1 MFNKMFNYNQTNNY
15 NFLNLNFYKLD
26 YKFYQFKNYIYLNLN
41 SIVIISLIL
50 LILCL
55 LFKNYKFKFKLN
67 TVNTL
72 NFINFFD
79 LNNIILFIIIIS
91 FNLYIYQNIIY
102 NYININL
109 PIIILFLLPTIII
122 PITYFIIFNTSSLIC
137 ISLTQKKS
145 IIGALV
151 NDYITIISFLL
162 RFFSQFIRIIL
173 IFLVLVLLHE
183 FINNNIYLIEI
194 TNNSNIIK
202 SLNNLNITFIRIVF
216 ELIDCFFIFAIQ
228 FNIFFI
234 ILLWLLSFLFIVK
247 FNNIFEN

>member
-1 MFNKMFNYNQTNNY
+1 MLGKMFNYNQINNY
-15 NFLNLNFYKLD
+15 SFLNLNFYKLD
-26 YKFYQFKNYIYLNLN
+26 YKFYQFINFINLKLNL
-41 SIVIISLIL
+41 VIIIFIIL

-67 TVNTL
+67 TINTL

-79 LNNIILFIIIIS
+79 LSNIILLIIIIS
-91 FNLYIYQNIIY
+91 FNLYIYQNIVC

-109 PIIILFLLPTIII
+109 PIIILFLLPTVII

-145 IIGALV
+145 IFSALI

-194 TNNSNIIK
+194 TNNSNITK
-202 SLNNLNITFIRIVF
+202 NLNNLNITLIRIIF

-234 ILLWLLSFLFIVK
+234 ILL
-247 FNNIFEN
+247 

>member
-1 MFNKMFNYNQTNNY
+1 MFNKMFNYNQINNY

-26 YKFYQFKNYIYLNLN
+26 YRLYQFKNFTNIKLNLL
-41 SIVIISLIL
+41 IIILLIL
-50 LILCL
+50 LTLCL

-67 TVNTL
+67 TINTL

-79 LNNIILFIIIIS
+79 LSNVILLTIIIS
-91 FNLYIYQNIIY
+91 FNLYLYQNIIY
-102 NYININL
+102 NYINVNL

-145 IIGALV
+145 IFSTLV

-183 FINNNIYLIEI
+183 FINNNIYLIEV
-194 TNNSNIIK
+194 TSNSNINK
-202 SLNNLNITFIRIVF
+202 SLSNLNLTLIRIIF

-234 ILLWLLSFLFIVK
+234 ILL
-247 FNNIFEN
+247 

>member
-1 MFNKMFNYNQTNNY
+1 MFNYNQINNY
-15 NFLNLNFYKLD
+15 SFLNLNFYKLD
-26 YKFYQFKNYIYLNLN
+26 YKFYQFKNFINLKLNL
-41 SIVIISLIL
+41 VIIIFIIL

-67 TVNTL
+67 TINTL

-79 LNNIILFIIIIS
+79 LSNIILLIIIIS
-91 FNLYIYQNIIY
+91 FNLYIYQNIVC

-109 PIIILFLLPTIII
+109 PIIILFLLPTVII

-145 IIGALV
+145 IFSALI

-194 TNNSNIIK
+194 TNNSNITK
-202 SLNNLNITFIRIVF
+202 NLNNLNITLIRIIF

-234 ILLWLLSFLFIVK
+234 ILL
-247 FNNIFEN
+247 

>member
-1 MFNKMFNYNQTNNY
+1 MFNYNQVNNY
-15 NFLNLNFYKLD
+15 NFLNLNLYMLD
-26 YKFYQFKNYIYLNLN
+26 YKFYQFKNYIYLKFN
-41 SIVIISLIL
+41 SIIIIFLIL

-55 LFKNYKFKFKLN
+55 LFKDYKFKSKLN
-67 TVNTL
+67 NINTL

-79 LNNIILFIIIIS
+79 LSNIILIIIIFS
-91 FNLYIYQNIIY
+91 FNFFIYQNIIY
-102 NYININL
+102 CYININL

-145 IIGALV
+145 ILGALI

-183 FINNNIYLIEI
+183 FINNNIYLIEV
-194 TNNSNIIK
+194 T
-202 SLNNLNITFIRIVF
+202 NNLNINKSLSNLSITLIRILF

>member
-1 MFNKMFNYNQTNNY
+1 MFNYNQVNNY
-15 NFLNLNFYKLD
+15 NFLNLNLYKLE
-26 YKFYQFKNYIYLNLN
+26 YNFYQFKNYIYLKLN
-41 SIVIISLIL
+41 FILIIFFVLIT
-50 LILCL
+50 LCL
-55 LFKNYKFKFKLN
+55 LFKNYKFKSKLN
-67 TVNTL
+67 TINTL

-79 LNNIILFIIIIS
+79 LSNIILLIVIIS

-109 PIIILFLLPTIII
+109 PIIILFLLPTTII
-122 PITYFIIFNTSSLIC
+122 PITYFIIFNTSSLVC

-145 IIGALV
+145 ILGALV

-183 FINNNIYLIEI
+183 FINNNIYLTEI
-194 TNNSNIIK
+194 TNNLNINK
-202 SLNNLNITFIRIVF
+202 SLNGLNITLIRIIF

-234 ILLWLLSFLFIVK
+234 ILL
-247 FNNIFEN
+247 